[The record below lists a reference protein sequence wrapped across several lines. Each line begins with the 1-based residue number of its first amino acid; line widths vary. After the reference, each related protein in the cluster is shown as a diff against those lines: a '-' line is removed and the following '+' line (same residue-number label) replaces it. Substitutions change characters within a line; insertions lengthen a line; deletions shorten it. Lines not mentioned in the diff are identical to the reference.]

1 MAHSL
6 SSKKRIRQNAT
17 RQQINKARKS
27 VLKTTTRKFTD
38 ALASKDAAAAEAE
51 FKKLTKT
58 IDQTCAKGVIHKNQA
73 ARRKSRL
80 HKRLSALK
88 TAG

>member
-38 ALASKDAAAAEAE
+38 ALAAKDAAAAEAE

-58 IDQTCAKGVIHKNQA
+58 IDQTCAKGVIHKTQA

-88 TAG
+88 TAD